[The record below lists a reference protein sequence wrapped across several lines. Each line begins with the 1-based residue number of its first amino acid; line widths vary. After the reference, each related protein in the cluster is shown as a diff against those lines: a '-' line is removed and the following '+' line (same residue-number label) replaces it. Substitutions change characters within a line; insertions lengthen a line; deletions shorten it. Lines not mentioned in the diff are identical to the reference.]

1 MAYNGEIVFNL
12 KKYKEM
18 KTVVSNVLL
27 VAVMLLWVV
36 GVDYMPVM
44 KVLGLPLFILAF
56 ALWVNWS
63 RTFRKVSEWM
73 DRNMFNE

>member
-1 MAYNGEIVFNL
+1 M
-12 KKYKEM
+12 
-18 KTVVSNVLL
+18 LL

-44 KVLGLPLFILAF
+44 KVLGLPLFIGAF

-63 RTFRKVSEWM
+63 KTFRKVSEWM
-73 DRNMFNE
+73 DRDMFNE

>member
-1 MAYNGEIVFNL
+1 
-12 KKYKEM
+12 M

-36 GVDYMPVM
+36 GVDYMPFM
-44 KVLGLPLFILAF
+44 KVLGLPLFVGAF

-63 RTFRKVSEWM
+63 KTVRKVSEWM
-73 DRNMFNE
+73 DAGMRGDFNE

>member
-1 MAYNGEIVFNL
+1 
-12 KKYKEM
+12 M
-18 KTVVSNVLL
+18 KTIVSNCLL

-44 KVLGLPLFILAF
+44 KVLGLPLFIGAF

-63 RTFRKVSEWM
+63 NSWKRISAWM
-73 DRNMFNE
+73 DRYMFNE

>member
-1 MAYNGEIVFNL
+1 
-12 KKYKEM
+12 M
-18 KTVVSNVLL
+18 KNRLVSLGVDMLL

-44 KVLGLPLFILAF
+44 KVLGLPLFIGAF

-63 RTFRKVSEWM
+63 KTFSKLSKWV
-73 DRNMFNE
+73 DTGFNE

>member
-1 MAYNGEIVFNL
+1 MLVMRTA
-12 KKYKEM
+12 
-18 KTVVSNVLL
+18 VSNMLL

-44 KVLGLPLFILAF
+44 KVLGLPLFIGAF

-63 RTFRKVSEWM
+63 KTFRKVSEWM
-73 DRNMFNE
+73 DRNVFNE

>member
-1 MAYNGEIVFNL
+1 
-12 KKYKEM
+12 M

-27 VAVMLLWVV
+27 VAVLLLWVV

-44 KVLGLPLFILAF
+44 KVLGVPLLIGAF

-63 RTFRKVSEWM
+63 STFRKVSEWM
-73 DRNMFNE
+73 DEDRRGKFNK

>member
-1 MAYNGEIVFNL
+1 
-12 KKYKEM
+12 M
-18 KTVVSNVLL
+18 KNRLVSWGVDALL

-36 GVDYMPVM
+36 GVDSMPVM

-63 RTFRKVSEWM
+63 QSWKRLSKW
-73 DRNMFNE
+73 MFNE

>member
-1 MAYNGEIVFNL
+1 
-12 KKYKEM
+12 M
-18 KTVVSNVLL
+18 KSLFANVLL

-44 KVLGLPLFILAF
+44 KVLGLPLLIGAF

-63 RTFRKVSEWM
+63 ETFRKLSKWM
-73 DRNMFNE
+73 D

>member
-1 MAYNGEIVFNL
+1 
-12 KKYKEM
+12 M
-18 KTVVSNVLL
+18 KNRLVSLGVDVLL

-44 KVLGLPLFILAF
+44 KVLGLPLFICAF

-63 RTFRKVSEWM
+63 KTFRKVSKWI
-73 DRNMFNE
+73 NE

>member
-1 MAYNGEIVFNL
+1 
-12 KKYKEM
+12 M
-18 KTVVSNVLL
+18 KTIVSNVLL

-44 KVLGLPLFILAF
+44 KVVGLPLFIGAV

-63 RTFRKVSEWM
+63 ETFRKLSEWM
-73 DRNMFNE
+73 DAGMRGEFDE

>member
-1 MAYNGEIVFNL
+1 
-12 KKYKEM
+12 M
-18 KTVVSNVLL
+18 KTIVSNVLL

-44 KVLGLPLFILAF
+44 KVLGLPLFIGAF

-63 RTFRKVSEWM
+63 STFRKLSKWM
-73 DRNMFNE
+73 DAGMRGEFNE

>member
-1 MAYNGEIVFNL
+1 
-12 KKYKEM
+12 M
-18 KTVVSNVLL
+18 KTIVSNCLL

-44 KVLGLPLFILAF
+44 KVLGLPLFIGAF

-63 RTFRKVSEWM
+63 KTFRKVSEWM
-73 DRNMFNE
+73 ASLTSKK

>member
-1 MAYNGEIVFNL
+1 MVLGM
-12 KKYKEM
+12 KKRLISWG
-18 KTVVSNVLL
+18 VDALL

-44 KVLGLPLFILAF
+44 QVLGFPLFLLAF

-63 RTFRKVSEWM
+63 NTFREL
-73 DRNMFNE
+73 RIG

>member
-1 MAYNGEIVFNL
+1 
-12 KKYKEM
+12 M
-18 KTVVSNVLL
+18 KTIVSNVLL
-27 VAVMLLWVV
+27 VAVILLWVV
-36 GVDYMPVM
+36 GVDYMPVI
-44 KVLGLPLFILAF
+44 KVLGLPLFIGAF

>member
-1 MAYNGEIVFNL
+1 M
-12 KKYKEM
+12 KKRLISWG
-18 KTVVSNVLL
+18 VDALL

-44 KVLGLPLFILAF
+44 QVLGFPLFLLAF

-63 RTFRKVSEWM
+63 NTFREL
-73 DRNMFNE
+73 RIG

>member
-1 MAYNGEIVFNL
+1 
-12 KKYKEM
+12 M
-18 KTVVSNVLL
+18 KTIVSNCLL

-44 KVLGLPLFILAF
+44 KVLGFPLFICAF

-63 RTFRKVSEWM
+63 STFRKVSEWVDSGM
-73 DRNMFNE
+73 RGEFNE